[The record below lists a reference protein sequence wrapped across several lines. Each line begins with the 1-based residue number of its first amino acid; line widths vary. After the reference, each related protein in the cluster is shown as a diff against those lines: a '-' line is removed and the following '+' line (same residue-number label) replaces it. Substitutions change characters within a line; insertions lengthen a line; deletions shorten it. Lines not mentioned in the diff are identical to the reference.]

1 MLSTQFPFRN
11 FKVAALNGNLKNVD
25 RRWVPDFTAE
35 EYTAENSTAENS
47 TAEYST
53 IRRNFT
59 LLRLYGGVFLK
70 MQTLRQ
76 NLKKCGLYGVV
87 LVKTHILRP
96 VAPD

>member
-11 FKVAALNGNLKNVD
+11 FKVAALNGNLKNVY

-35 EYTAENSTAENS
+35 EYTAGNSTAENS
-47 TAEYST
+47 TAEYYT
-53 IRRNFT
+53 AELYLTTT
-59 LLRLYGGVFLK
+59 LRWSFLLK